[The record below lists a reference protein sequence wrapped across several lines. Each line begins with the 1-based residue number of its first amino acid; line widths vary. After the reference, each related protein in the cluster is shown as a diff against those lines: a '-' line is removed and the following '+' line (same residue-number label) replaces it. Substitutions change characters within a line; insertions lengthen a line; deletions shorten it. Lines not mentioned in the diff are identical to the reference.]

1 MKKLALLVSTSL
13 TLLISNSSFA
23 GNPEAG
29 KSLHDEANCLKCH
42 ADQPYNPAKTNTYE
56 KLVAAVSFC
65 NNNMNVGWF
74 EDEVEDVAAYL
85 NQKYYKHP
93 N

>member
-1 MKKLALLVSTSL
+1 MKKLALLVSASL
-13 TLLISNSSFA
+13 TLVISNPSFA

-29 KSLHDEANCLKCH
+29 KSLHDEANCLRCH
-42 ADQPYNPAKTNTYE
+42 TAQPYNPAKTNTYE

-65 NNNMNVGWF
+65 NNNLNAGWF
-74 EDEVEDVAAYL
+74 DDEVADVAAYL
-85 NQKYYKHP
+85 NQKYYKLP